1 MKYLLQ
7 KLSIVAKLRLMAAM
21 GIGALVF
28 VALLEGY
35 DAYQQGY
42 AQRENATRQTVEIAH
57 GVLAWA
63 HGQQQSG
70 QLDQAAAQALAKD
83 ALSKLRYSGNE
94 YFWVNDMHPRVV
106 MHPIRPELNGQDVTE
121 NRDPTGKPLFQAF
134 VQKVRSDGAGFV
146 TYMWP
151 KPGKSEPVEK
161 ISYVKG
167 FEPWGWVVGS
177 GIYIDDLNDEL
188 MAYIGK
194 LSLIVGVALVVT
206 VLLTRS
212 VSLSIVR
219 GLNKAV
225 RVAQAIAKGDLTQ
238 DIKVRGGKDEIG
250 LLMQSMA
257 EMTVNLRRMV
267 GMVQDSAH
275 SMETAATQIAAGN
288 ADLSGRTEQT
298 ASNLEETAAAMA
310 EINDT
315 VTRNAEAA
323 AQASQISGAASRS
336 AEAGNQAV
344 KDVVT
349 TMSDIT
355 NSSRR
360 IADIT
365 GVIDGI
371 AFQTN
376 ILALNAAVEAARAGE
391 HGRGFAVVASEVRSL
406 ATRSAEAAKEI
417 KQLIGES
424 VERVEAG
431 GQQVSSAGQT
441 MSQIVASVNELA
453 GLLEQIQMANR
464 EQATGVGEVNLAVSN
479 LDQMT
484 QQNSALVEESAAAA
498 ASLRDQATHLLEAVK
513 VFRLA

>member
-1 MKYLLQ
+1 MFFHA
-7 KLSIVAKLRLMAAM
+7 IA
-21 GIGALVF
+21 G
-28 VALLEGY
+28 EGFCQE
-35 DAYQQGY
+35 AERSR
-42 AQRENATRQTVEIAH
+42 ARE
-57 GVLAWA
+57 
-63 HGQQQSG
+63 
-70 QLDQAAAQALAKD
+70 AAQ
-83 ALSKLRYSGNE
+83 
-94 YFWVNDMHPRVV
+94 
-106 MHPIRPELNGQDVTE
+106 
-121 NRDPTGKPLFQAF
+121 
-134 VQKVRSDGAGFV
+134 DG
-146 TYMWP
+146 
-151 KPGKSEPVEK
+151 
-161 ISYVKG
+161 
-167 FEPWGWVVGS
+167 
-177 GIYIDDLNDEL
+177 
-188 MAYIGK
+188 
-194 LSLIVGVALVVT
+194 
-206 VLLTRS
+206 
-212 VSLSIVR
+212 
-219 GLNKAV
+219 
-225 RVAQAIAKGDLTQ
+225 
-238 DIKVRGGKDEIG
+238 
-250 LLMQSMA
+250 
-257 EMTVNLRRMV
+257 
-267 GMVQDSAH
+267 
-275 SMETAATQIAAGN
+275 METAATQIAAGN